1 MSARWLFGAAG
12 AVLILMVGLFMAGQ
26 AGAQQAGEL
35 SVDAPSNVAPGA
47 TTTVQVDVGQVTS
60 LGSAQFDIS
69 FVSGVLSIGSIS
81 PGADITNGTV
91 GGTTV
96 PVVTTNQ
103 VGSGATTTVRVIMS
117 VGGSGA
123 TGSGFMSEI
132 VFTATSTTG
141 VSSPIS
147 LTNIFL
153 ADTTGATIQSSFAGA
168 VTLTVTTAP
177 PTSTPVPP
185 TSTPVPPTAT
195 PGPAV
200 TGTATAVPT
209 AVPTDT
215 PVPAPPTTT
224 PTPAPTPSV
233 TPVPAAGEIQ
243 GYVIPQG
250 AITLETEDKAASV
263 AIPVGG
269 VAEPIFMGLRQQSSA
284 EVPGI
289 PDRID
294 TSIGTVIEITIRDVT
309 GEPITDL
316 ILNRPAT
323 ISFPFTIEQLLDA
336 GLDGLEIYRY
346 DPAGAGWTAMP
357 TTLDLRDHVAS
368 TRTSRFSSFALTLK
382 SAVPPTPTPAPGA
395 AAPTPT
401 AVTPPVGGSAPSSG
415 GLIAVMAGGYYAVR
429 ARAKG
434 S

>member
-1 MSARWLFGAAG
+1 M
-12 AVLILMVGLFMAGQ
+12 
-26 AGAQQAGEL
+26 
-35 SVDAPSNVAPGA
+35 
-47 TTTVQVDVGQVTS
+47 
-60 LGSAQFDIS
+60 
-69 FVSGVLSIGSIS
+69 
-81 PGADITNGTV
+81 
-91 GGTTV
+91 
-96 PVVTTNQ
+96 
-103 VGSGATTTVRVIMS
+103 
-117 VGGSGA
+117 
-123 TGSGFMSEI
+123 
-132 VFTATSTTG
+132 
-141 VSSPIS
+141 
-147 LTNIFL
+147 
-153 ADTTGATIQSSFAGA
+153 
-168 VTLTVTTAP
+168 
-177 PTSTPVPP
+177 
-185 TSTPVPPTAT
+185 
-195 PGPAV
+195 
-200 TGTATAVPT
+200 
-209 AVPTDT
+209 
-215 PVPAPPTTT
+215 
-224 PTPAPTPSV
+224 
-233 TPVPAAGEIQ
+233 
-243 GYVIPQG
+243 
-250 AITLETEDKAASV
+250 ETEDKAASV

-415 GLIAVMAGGYYAVR
+415 GLIALTLLALAAVMAGGYYAVR

>member
-35 SVDAPSNVAPGA
+35 SVDAPSSVAPGA

-96 PVVTTNQ
+96 PVVTTNH

-132 VFTATSTTG
+132 LFTATSTTG

-233 TPVPAAGEIQ
+233 TPVPAAGEIR

-368 TRTSRFSSFALTLK
+368 TSTSRFSSFALTLK

-401 AVTPPVGGSAPSSG
+401 AVTLPVGGSAPSSG
-415 GLIAVMAGGYYAVR
+415 GLIAVMAVGYYAVR